1 MRWSGSPAGCGDLTV
16 VGIGF
21 KGEKTRVDGEIV
33 DAVNIFADGRS
44 GPNPKLGEFVL
55 QLLRDLDSA
64 RNRKEDEASLAP
76 AD

>member
-1 MRWSGSPAGCGDLTV
+1 MRWFGSPAGCGDLTV
-16 VGIGF
+16 VAIEF
-21 KGEKTRVDGEIV
+21 HGEKTQVDGEIV

-44 GPNPKLGEFVL
+44 GPDPKLGEFVL
-55 QLLRDLDSA
+55 QLLGDLDST